1 MKKVN
6 HAVGR
11 GTLQACRRE
20 CRSIILTRMTP
31 AAPFPTVTTTKNTVT
46 ADTVFAAL
54 GDSTRR
60 RILLAMADGKPRTA
74 TAVTS
79 FSGKRFDATLKHLI
93 ALRNAGLIVAFQDAV
108 DGRRQAYTLAP
119 STIVTDAPE
128 GKTMDFGY
136 CLVRF

>member
-1 MKKVN
+1 M
-6 HAVGR
+6 
-11 GTLQACRRE
+11 
-20 CRSIILTRMTP
+20 LTRMSP
-31 AAPFPTVTTTKNTVT
+31 AASLPTVMTTAKTVP

-54 GDSTRR
+54 GDPTRR

-93 ALRNAGLIVAFQDAV
+93 ALRNAGLIVAAQDAA

-119 STIVTDAPE
+119 SVIVTDAPE

-136 CLVRF
+136 CMVRF